1 MRALEM
7 KFSVIIP
14 AHNEEAFIGRC
25 LDSIE
30 RSAQP
35 CAGGTETIIALN
47 RCTDR
52 TADIA
57 LNHGAIIVKED
68 AKNLAKIRNAAARSA
83 AGEIIVTI
91 DADSR
96 MSPNMLKEIEKNLS
110 TGKFIGGGVVIL
122 PERMSFGIFA
132 SLLAILPAV
141 FIYRVS
147 GGLFWCYRKDFE
159 ALGGFNESL
168 VSAEDI
174 DFARRLKFYGKSQNK
189 RFKTLT
195 KAHIVTS
202 CRKFDEFGDWFLF
215 KNPGLV
221 WKIFQ
226 GKDQKA
232 ADRLYYDVKR

>member
-1 MRALEM
+1 M
-7 KFSVIIP
+7 KFSIIIP

-30 RSAQP
+30 RAAQP
-35 CAGGTETIIALN
+35 CPGETEIIVALN

-57 LNHGAIIVKED
+57 VNHGAIIVEED

-83 AGEIIVTI
+83 SGEIIVTI

-96 MSPNMLKEIEKNLS
+96 MTANMLKEIEKKLS

-122 PERMSFGIFA
+122 PERMSFGIFV

-159 ALGGFNESL
+159 VLGGFNESL

-174 DFARRLKFYGKSQNK
+174 DFARRLKSYGKSKGK
-189 RFKTLT
+189 RFKTIT

-215 KNPGLV
+215 KNPRLV

-232 ADRLYYDVKR
+232 ADRLYYDVNR